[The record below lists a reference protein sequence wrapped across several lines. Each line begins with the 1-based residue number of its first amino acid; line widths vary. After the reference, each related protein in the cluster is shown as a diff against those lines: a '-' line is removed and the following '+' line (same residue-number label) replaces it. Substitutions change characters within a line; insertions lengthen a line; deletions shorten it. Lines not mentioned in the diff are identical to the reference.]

1 MHEIR
6 KRWLLGMACLCL
18 AGTSLAMGT
27 PPQTAAKTAPES
39 DANAVMIKADDLR
52 AAPEPSAK
60 LLARLD
66 KGARV
71 RLLASQGGWSQIAAA
86 GKTGWVRV
94 LSVSS
99 TARDGIGLADIGAL
113 GKTPQGKVVAVA
125 GTRGLDQAQLGQATY
140 NAREIDRLHGY
151 AVSREAARQ
160 FAQQADLRTRAMP
173 YVAAPEQ

>member
-1 MHEIR
+1 MNELI
-6 KRWLLGMACLCL
+6 KPVLLGMACLCVT
-18 AGTSLAMGT
+18 GMPLAMGT
-27 PPQTAAKTAPES
+27 PPQTAAKTAPDS

-52 AAPEPSAK
+52 AAPDATAK
-60 LLARLD
+60 VLARVD
-66 KGARV
+66 KGERV
-71 RLLASQGGWSQIAAA
+71 RLLTSQGGWSQVAGA

-94 LSVSS
+94 LSVSG

-125 GTRGLDQAQLGQATY
+125 GTRGLDQAQLGQAAY
-140 NAREIDRLHGY
+140 NAREIETLHGY

-160 FAQQADLRTRAMP
+160 FAQQADLRARAMP